1 MLPKS
6 IFRSSA
12 LAVLAVAMT
21 ATAIPSAAFAQ
32 AEQREERGRGW
43 QRGGGDFRNQQA
55 GQGQRAEWRREAQGE
70 ARPQRQ
76 PLPQAQPQAIPQF
89 RPQLPPQA
97 QAQPQRSPW
106 GGSNPQAQQRP
117 DRPSQPAW
125 QGRAEG
131 SQRDWGRQQGREDRG
146 REDRGRDWQSGTVNR
161 PAPDRAG
168 TPAVPQRGWDGT
180 RWNGTNPDAG
190 RNWNRDGRD
199 RDGRDWNRDGRD
211 RNGRDW
217 NRDGRD
223 GRDWNRNGRDWNR
236 DRNGTYSDRDRN
248 RDYRHNDSWRRDNWR
263 NHGAHD
269 YRRWNNDWRRDNR
282 YNWSHYRSVNRG
294 IYRLPR
300 YYAPYRGYNYNRLS
314 VGIFL
319 NSGFYGR
326 NYWINDP
333 WSYRL
338 PQVYGGYR
346 WVRYYDDVLLVDTYS
361 GEVVDVIYDFFW

>member
-1 MLPKS
+1 M
-6 IFRSSA
+6 
-12 LAVLAVAMT
+12 
-21 ATAIPSAAFAQ
+21 
-32 AEQREERGRGW
+32 
-43 QRGGGDFRNQQA
+43 
-55 GQGQRAEWRREAQGE
+55 
-70 ARPQRQ
+70 
-76 PLPQAQPQAIPQF
+76 
-89 RPQLPPQA
+89 
-97 QAQPQRSPW
+97 
-106 GGSNPQAQQRP
+106 
-117 DRPSQPAW
+117 
-125 QGRAEG
+125 
-131 SQRDWGRQQGREDRG
+131 
-146 REDRGRDWQSGTVNR
+146 
-161 PAPDRAG
+161 
-168 TPAVPQRGWDGT
+168 PQRGWDGT

-217 NRDGRD
+217 NRD
-223 GRDWNRNGRDWNR
+223 
-236 DRNGTYSDRDRN
+236 RNGTYSDRDRN

-263 NHGAHD
+263 NHGAND

-314 VGIFL
+314 IGIFL
-319 NSGFYGR
+319 NSGFYGQ

-338 PQVYGGYR
+338 PQAYGGYR

>member
-1 MLPKS
+1 M
-6 IFRSSA
+6 
-12 LAVLAVAMT
+12 
-21 ATAIPSAAFAQ
+21 
-32 AEQREERGRGW
+32 
-43 QRGGGDFRNQQA
+43 
-55 GQGQRAEWRREAQGE
+55 
-70 ARPQRQ
+70 
-76 PLPQAQPQAIPQF
+76 
-89 RPQLPPQA
+89 
-97 QAQPQRSPW
+97 
-106 GGSNPQAQQRP
+106 
-117 DRPSQPAW
+117 
-125 QGRAEG
+125 
-131 SQRDWGRQQGREDRG
+131 
-146 REDRGRDWQSGTVNR
+146 
-161 PAPDRAG
+161 
-168 TPAVPQRGWDGT
+168 PQRGWDGT

-223 GRDWNRNGRDWNR
+223 RNGRDWNR

-263 NHGAHD
+263 NHGAND

-314 VGIFL
+314 IGIFL
-319 NSGFYGR
+319 NSGFYGQ

-338 PQVYGGYR
+338 PQAYGGYR

>member
-12 LAVLAVAMT
+12 LAALAVAMT

-32 AEQREERGRGW
+32 SEQREERGRGW

-55 GQGQRAEWRREAQGE
+55 GQGQRPEWRREPQGE

-76 PLPQAQPQAIPQF
+76 PQPQPQF

-117 DRPSQPAW
+117 DRPAQPAW

-131 SQRDWGRQQGREDRG
+131 SQRDWGRSQ
-146 REDRGRDWQSGTVNR
+146 GRDWQSGTVNR

-211 RNGRDW
+211 RNGRDLNRDGREW
-217 NRDGRD
+217 NRDGRE
-223 GRDWNRNGRDWNR
+223 WNR
-236 DRNGTYSDRDRN
+236 DRNGTYSDRNRN
-248 RDYRHNDSWRRDNWR
+248 RDYRGNDSWRNDNWRRDNWR
-263 NHGAHD
+263 NHGAGD
-269 YRRWNNDWRRDNR
+269 YRRWSNDWRRDNR

-314 VGIFL
+314 IGIFL
-319 NSGFYGR
+319 NSGFYGQ

-338 PQVYGGYR
+338 PPAYGGYR
-346 WVRYYDDVLLVDTYS
+346 WVRYWDDVLLVDTYS